1 MYSNKHKQPSQTNI
15 VFAVTQNV
23 FRSEHDDDECFSYK
37 DEWNTER
44 IYIFLSKEAARDFII
59 GEGGQAP
66 VDSKSPLPA
75 LYYSCEDFVDAEN
88 DSKYQEAF
96 MDTYDATSGTYVC
109 EVPIIKCTIYS
120 IIPLN
125 EGDSVFVA
133 RQEASWD
140 DMHDTVN
147 LRLPIALNDTLS
159 TDKYKFRLRNEAED
173 LEYYVRGFTEKQLAK
188 WRCPIAKPLDGS
200 EHASKRKLYA
210 TYQEIRTFLGLGV
223 ESSVSDDEEEYIYKR
238 PKPVHIEPYLV
249 IFQHDN
255 MTEIYNLS
263 DAKRLCETNPDYVQT
278 MLSDCKIVVSR
289 EYGISYKDFDG
300 TYVLFHLFEDSCQ
313 YFKETHTWN
322 VIKVTVQDVLQKC
335 NSLLG
340 E

>member
-1 MYSNKHKQPSQTNI
+1 MYSNKRKQPSQTLY
-15 VFAVTQNV
+15 AVTQNV
-23 FRSEHDDDECFSYK
+23 FRSEHDDDECFSYNN
-37 DEWNTER
+37 EWGTDKVSV
-44 IYIFLSKEAARDFII
+44 FLSKEAARDFII
-59 GEGGQAP
+59 GEGGQPP

-75 LYYSCEDFVDAEN
+75 LYYSCEDFVDEEN
-88 DSKYQEAF
+88 LCKYQEAF
-96 MDTYDATSGTYVC
+96 MDTYDAASGTYVC

-133 RQEASWD
+133 RQEASWN

-147 LRLPIALNDTLS
+147 LRLPISLNDTLS
-159 TDKYKFRLRNEAED
+159 TNKYKFRLGYEEED
-173 LEYYVRGFTEKQLAK
+173 LEYYVKDLTEKQLAK

-200 EHASKRKLYA
+200 EQTSKRKLYA
-210 TYQEIRTFLGLGV
+210 SYQEIRTFLGLGA
-223 ESSVSDDEEEYIYKR
+223 ESSLSDDEEEYIYKR

-249 IFQHDN
+249 IFTHDN
-255 MTEIYNLS
+255 MTEIYNLT
-263 DAKRLCETNPDYVQT
+263 DAKRLCETNPEYVQT

-300 TYVLFHLFEDSCQ
+300 TYVLFHLFGDSCQ
-313 YFKETHTWN
+313 YFKDTHTWN
-322 VIKVTVQDVLQKC
+322 VIKVTVEDVLKKC
-335 NSLLG
+335 DSLLG